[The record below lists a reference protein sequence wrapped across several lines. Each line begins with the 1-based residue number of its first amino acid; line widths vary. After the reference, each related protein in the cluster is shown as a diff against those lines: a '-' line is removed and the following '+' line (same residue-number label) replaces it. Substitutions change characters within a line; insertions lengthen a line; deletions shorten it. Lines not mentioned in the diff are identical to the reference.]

1 MALTAKAN
9 DMRQKGDNVIILTVG
24 EPDFDTPNHI
34 KEAAVSAISQGQ
46 TKYTAID
53 GTPNLKKAI
62 IHKFQNEN
70 GLSYSPNQII
80 ASNGCKQSLFNFLQ
94 AFLNEGD
101 EVIIPTPYWVS
112 YVDMVKYA
120 GGVPVFLKTTYE
132 DNLNID
138 INVLKK
144 IITDKTK
151 LFLLNS
157 PNNPSGKYF
166 DSVVLKQVANVL
178 LNHKQIYIAS
188 DDIYEHVIWHKEKFH
203 NILNVCE
210 TLYDRTVI
218 FNGISKAYAMTGWRI
233 GYAAGPKEI
242 IKAMKTL
249 QSQSTSCPSSIS
261 QAAACE
267 ALTKECT
274 EIVSMKEEYKK
285 RHDTV
290 VSGLN
295 QIDGVE
301 CKDTDGTFYIFPSF
315 NNLIKDSKKFNDD
328 RELAAYLLEE
338 AKVAVVPGSAFG
350 FEGHLRISIAVD
362 IDSLEEAIKRITAS
376 LNS

>member
-1 MALTAKAN
+1 MALTARAN
-9 DMRQKGDNVIILTVG
+9 EMRQKGMDVIVLTVG
-24 EPDFDTPNHI
+24 EPDFDTPEHI
-34 KEAAVSAISQGQ
+34 KEAARSAINSGS
-46 TKYTAID
+46 TKYTAVD
-53 GTPNLKKAI
+53 GTSQLKDAIKTKLKK
-62 IHKFQNEN
+62 EN
-70 GLSYSPNQII
+70 GLVYSSEQII

-94 AFLNEGD
+94 VFLNEGD

-112 YVDMVKYA
+112 YVDMVRYA
-120 GGVPVFLKTTYE
+120 GGKPIFLKTTY
-132 DNLNID
+132 DNNLNIN
-138 INVLKK
+138 INELKN
-144 IITDKTK
+144 IITNKTK

-166 DSVVLKQVANVL
+166 DSNTLKEIADLILQHPN
-178 LNHKQIYIAS
+178 IYIAS

-203 NILNVCE
+203 NMLNVCSE
-210 TLYDRTVI
+210 LYDRTII

-267 ALTKECT
+267 ALTKECN
-274 EIVSMKEEYKK
+274 EIKSMNVEYKK
-285 RHDTV
+285 RHDLV
-290 VSGLN
+290 VTALN
-295 QIDGVE
+295 KIKGVE

-315 NNLIKDSKKFNDD
+315 KELIKNNEKFKNDSD
-328 RELAAYLLEE
+328 LALYLLEE

-350 FEGHLRISIAVD
+350 FEGHLRISIALD
-362 IDSLEEAIKRITAS
+362 MDSLKTAMDRMTS
-376 LNS
+376 YL

>member
-1 MALTAKAN
+1 MALTARAN
-9 DMRQKGDNVIILTVG
+9 EMRQKGMDVIVLTVG
-24 EPDFDTPNHI
+24 EPDFDTPEHI
-34 KEAAVSAISQGQ
+34 KEAARSAINSGS
-46 TKYTAID
+46 TKYTAVD
-53 GTPNLKKAI
+53 GTSQLKDAIKTKLKKE
-62 IHKFQNEN
+62 NE
-70 GLSYSPNQII
+70 LVYSSEQII

-94 AFLNEGD
+94 VFLNEGD

-112 YVDMVKYA
+112 YVDMVRYA
-120 GGVPVFLKTTYE
+120 GGKPIFLKTTY
-132 DNLNID
+132 DNNLNIN
-138 INVLKK
+138 INELKN
-144 IITDKTK
+144 IITNKTK

-166 DSVVLKQVANVL
+166 DSNTLKEIADLILQHPN
-178 LNHKQIYIAS
+178 IYIAS

-203 NILNVCE
+203 NMLNVCSE
-210 TLYDRTVI
+210 LYDRTII

-267 ALTKECT
+267 ALTKECN
-274 EIVSMKEEYKK
+274 EIRSMNVEYKK
-285 RHDTV
+285 RHDLV
-290 VSGLN
+290 VTALN
-295 QIDGVE
+295 KIKGVE

-315 NNLIKDSKKFNDD
+315 KELIKNNEKFKNDSD
-328 RELAAYLLEE
+328 LALYLLEE

-350 FEGHLRISIAVD
+350 FEGHLRISIALD
-362 IDSLEEAIKRITAS
+362 TAS
-376 LNS
+376 LQTAMDRMTSYL

>member
-1 MALTAKAN
+1 MALTARAN
-9 DMRQKGDNVIILTVG
+9 EMRQKGMDVIILTVG

-34 KEAAVSAISQGQ
+34 KEAAHSAIDSGS
-46 TKYTAID
+46 TKYTAVD
-53 GTPNLKKAI
+53 GTPALKEAI
-62 IHKFQNEN
+62 KYKLENEN
-70 GLSYSPNQII
+70 GLIYSPEQII

-94 AFLNEGD
+94 VFLDEGD

-112 YVDMVKYA
+112 YVDMVRYA
-120 GGVPVFLKTTYE
+120 GGKPIFLETAY
-132 DNLNID
+132 DNNLNID
-138 INVLKK
+138 ISKLKN

-166 DSVVLKQVANVL
+166 DSQTLKQVAEIL
-178 LNHKQIYIAS
+178 LQHKNIYVAT

-203 NILNVCE
+203 NMLNVCSE
-210 TLYDRTVI
+210 LSDRTII

-249 QSQSTSCPSSIS
+249 QSQSTSCPSSVS

-267 ALTKECT
+267 ALTKKCE
-274 EIVSMKEEYKK
+274 EITTMNSEYKK
-285 RHDTV
+285 RHDLV
-290 VSGLN
+290 VNGLN
-295 QIDGVE
+295 KIEGVD

-315 NNLIKDSKKFNDD
+315 KNLIKKNYKFKNDK
-328 RELAAYLLEE
+328 ELAAYLLEE

-350 FEGHLRISIAVD
+350 FEGHLRISIALD
-362 IDSLEEAIKRITAS
+362 MSSLETALKRMATC
-376 LNS
+376 L

>member
-1 MALTAKAN
+1 MALTARAN
-9 DMRQKGDNVIILTVG
+9 EMRQKGMDVIILTVG

-34 KEAAVSAISQGQ
+34 KEAAHSAIDSGS
-46 TKYTAID
+46 TKYTAVD
-53 GTPNLKKAI
+53 GTPALKEAI
-62 IHKFQNEN
+62 KYKLENEN
-70 GLSYSPNQII
+70 GLIYSPEQII

-94 AFLNEGD
+94 VFLDEGD

-112 YVDMVKYA
+112 YVDMVRYA
-120 GGVPVFLKTTYE
+120 GGKPIFLETAY
-132 DNLNID
+132 DNNLNID
-138 INVLKK
+138 ISKLKN

-166 DSVVLKQVANVL
+166 DSQTLKQVAEIL
-178 LNHKQIYIAS
+178 LQHKNIYVAT

-203 NILNVCE
+203 NMLNVCSE
-210 TLYDRTVI
+210 LSDRTII

-249 QSQSTSCPSSIS
+249 QSQSTSCPSSVS

-267 ALTKECT
+267 ALTKKCE
-274 EIVSMKEEYKK
+274 EITTMNSEYKK
-285 RHDTV
+285 RHDLV
-290 VSGLN
+290 VNGLN
-295 QIDGVE
+295 KIEGVD

-315 NNLIKDSKKFNDD
+315 KNLIKNNDKFKNDK
-328 RELAAYLLEE
+328 ELAAYLLEE

-350 FEGHLRISIAVD
+350 FEGHLRISIALD
-362 IDSLEEAIKRITAS
+362 MSSLETALKRMAAC
-376 LNS
+376 L

>member
-267 ALTKECT
+267 ALTKL
-274 EIVSMKEEYKK
+274 S
-285 RHDTV
+285 
-290 VSGLN
+290 
-295 QIDGVE
+295 
-301 CKDTDGTFYIFPSF
+301 
-315 NNLIKDSKKFNDD
+315 LI
-328 RELAAYLLEE
+328 
-338 AKVAVVPGSAFG
+338 
-350 FEGHLRISIAVD
+350 HI
-362 IDSLEEAIKRITAS
+362 
-376 LNS
+376 